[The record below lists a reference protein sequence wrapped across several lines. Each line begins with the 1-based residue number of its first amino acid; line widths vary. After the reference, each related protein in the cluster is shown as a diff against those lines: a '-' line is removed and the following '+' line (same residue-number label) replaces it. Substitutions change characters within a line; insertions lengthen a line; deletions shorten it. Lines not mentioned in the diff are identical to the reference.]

1 MGNLRRYLELQL
13 QAKSGMS
20 SALVIGGVIGL
31 LSAAI
36 TFVFLLI
43 AAFVWLAERYDPLT
57 AGLGLCIFF
66 LLITIAMLVYSLWL
80 RRRTIQQAELAL
92 AARRTAPWLDPKLVG
107 EAVQLSR
114 AIGLRKMLPLLAIGV
129 LAAGAATQWIGRD
142 RPDFVE

>member
-20 SALVIGGVIGL
+20 SALVIGGVLGL

-57 AGLGLCIFF
+57 AGLGLCTFF

-92 AARRTAPWLDPKLVG
+92 AARA
-107 EAVQLSR
+107 A
-114 AIGLRKMLPLLAIGV
+114 LRHGSTRSWSWKP
-129 LAAGAATQWIGRD
+129 
-142 RPDFVE
+142 FN

>member
-36 TFVFLLI
+36 TFVFLFI

-57 AGLGLCIFF
+57 AGLGLSTFF
-66 LLITIAMLVYSLWL
+66 LLITIATLVYSLWL

-92 AARRTAPWLDPKLVG
+92 AARRTAPWFDPKLVG

-129 LAAGAATQWIGRD
+129 LAAGGQL
-142 RPDFVE
+142 F

>member
-20 SALVIGGVIGL
+20 SALVIGGVLGL

-57 AGLGLCIFF
+57 AGLGLCTFF

-92 AARRTAPWLDPKLVG
+92 AARRTAPWFDPKLVG

-142 RPDFVE
+142 RPDFE

>member
-1 MGNLRRYLELQL
+1 MGNWRRYLELQL

-20 SALVIGGVIGL
+20 SALVIGGLLGL

-43 AAFVWLAERYDPLT
+43 AAFVWLAKRYDPLI
-57 AGLGLCIFF
+57 AGLGLSIFF
-66 LLITIAMLVYSLWL
+66 LLITITMLAYSLWL

-92 AARRTAPWLDPKLVG
+92 AARQTAPWLDPKLVG
-107 EAVQLSR
+107 GAVQLAR

-129 LAAGAATQWIGRD
+129 LAAGAATQWVGRD
-142 RPDFVE
+142 RPDFQ